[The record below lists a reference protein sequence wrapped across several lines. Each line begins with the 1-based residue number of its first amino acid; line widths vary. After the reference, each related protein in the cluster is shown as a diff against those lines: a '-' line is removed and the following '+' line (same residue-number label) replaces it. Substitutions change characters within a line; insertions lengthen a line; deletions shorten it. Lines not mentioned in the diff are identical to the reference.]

1 MFQFCFT
8 SGQQAPGRGAGRVE
22 PDDHQ
27 QVKDS
32 GDHHLH
38 DRTGGRHRDSLRSEG
53 KVLYTASDQYQ
64 IRFLFVTVTYPIGFR
79 WGALGLHLNF
89 QGSVSESLPLF

>member
-53 KVLYTASDQYQ
+53 TVRSYIPHQ
-64 IRFLFVTVTYPIGFR
+64 ISTKSVFSSLLLPTPSG
-79 WGALGLHLNF
+79 LG
-89 QGSVSESLPLF
+89 GGP